1 MNDIKSALY
10 ISRDLPHSIADFYKT
25 LDELNQAGIHTLH
38 VDRRYRV
45 FHTKEVMVCFRA
57 AGQNI
62 DGFQVD
68 ELFGCYDPKWDLC
81 HLKDQHTN
89 RFSGTIV
96 EYIKKL
102 KENAETDKFLNEE
115 LEKLRVKI

>member
-1 MNDIKSALY
+1 MSELKSALY
-10 ISRDLPHSIADFYKT
+10 LSAGLPYSIADFYKT
-25 LDELNQAGIHTLH
+25 LDELNQAEIHTVH
-38 VDRRYRV
+38 VDRTHRV
-45 FHTKEVMVCFRA
+45 FQTEEVVVYFRA
-57 AGQNI
+57 VGQNI

-102 KENAETDKFLNEE
+102 KENTETDRFLMSE
-115 LEKLRVKI
+115 LSRIRGGT